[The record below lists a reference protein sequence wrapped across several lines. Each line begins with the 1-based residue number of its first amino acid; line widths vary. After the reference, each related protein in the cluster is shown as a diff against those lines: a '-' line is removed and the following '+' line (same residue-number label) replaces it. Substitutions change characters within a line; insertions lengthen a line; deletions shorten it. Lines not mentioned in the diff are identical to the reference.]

1 MRNAAE
7 CHLSDNTD
15 RCYLFA
21 IVPRSGSCGSRTRL
35 SDLRFSSVNSV
46 NSASTT
52 AALPTFRERLSY
64 YIELTKPRILVMIL
78 LTVVIAMVAAG
89 NAVDLLTVFHACL
102 GTALVAASASVMN
115 QWFERDRD
123 AAMVRTSKRPLPTGR
138 VASSQAAWM
147 GWVLVF
153 VGSAYLGSFVNIST
167 MWVGLA
173 TWASYVWVYTPLK
186 TKSWVNTLIG
196 TIPGALPVWMGWT
209 AAGGS
214 LLDPYAWV
222 LLGILV
228 AWQLPHF
235 MAIAWM
241 YREQYEAAG
250 YEMISHSRHGSLGTA
265 LHAILGGLALVAL
278 AWFAVPN
285 SELLGWV
292 LTFAALAVAFW
303 QLLAALKFTF
313 DPSHARA
320 RRMLHVSL
328 LHLPLTLLIILIGQW
343 L

>member
-1 MRNAAE
+1 MNPA
-7 CHLSDNTD
+7 
-15 RCYLFA
+15 
-21 IVPRSGSCGSRTRL
+21 
-35 SDLRFSSVNSV
+35 NSV
-46 NSASTT
+46 STQ
-52 AALPTFRERLSY
+52 ALPTLRERLSY

-89 NAVDLLTVFHACL
+89 NSTSLITVFHACF

-138 VASSQAAWM
+138 IASSQAAWM
-147 GWVLVF
+147 GWLLVI
-153 VGSAYLGSFVNIST
+153 VGSIYLGLLVNLPT

-186 TKSWVNTLIG
+186 TISWLNTLVG

-222 LLGILV
+222 LLGILI

-241 YREQYEAAG
+241 YREQYEDAG
-250 YEMISHSRHGSLGTA
+250 YEMITHSRRSSLGTS
-265 LHAILGGLALVAL
+265 LHAILGGIALVAL
-278 AWFAVPN
+278 AWFAVPTTGV
-285 SELLGWV
+285 LGWV
-292 LTFAALAVAFW
+292 LTLAALAVAVW
-303 QLLAALKFTF
+303 QLLAAIKFTL
-313 DPSHARA
+313 DPTHARA

-328 LHLPLTLLIILIGQW
+328 LHLPLTMLVILIGQ
-343 L
+343 LL